1 MRKSLRHLPLFF
13 AEAARPYIGGQAVLE
28 GVMMRSPKSF
38 VVAVRRPDGSIALRE
53 QPWNNFFTRHAIF
66 RLPLLRGAVVL
77 FESLWNGYVALDFS
91 AKHAAADEANQE
103 TQSNL
108 AIGLTMVLSLAFGL
122 GLFVGVPHLLTWGL
136 GQLLGRPL
144 DTTQF
149 AFHAIDGAIRLAI
162 FVAYIALIARL
173 PDIRRVFQYHGA
185 EHKTIWAYE
194 KGGPVDVATAAR
206 QTTLHPRCGT
216 SFLLLVVGTSILLF
230 SVVFPMV
237 PRLAEGELS
246 NTLLQMAIKLPLT
259 FPIAG
264 ISYEL
269 QRLSARHPESALLRA
284 LTAPGLWM
292 QRITTRE
299 PSEDQL
305 EIAVLAMRRCIAY
318 EEGKNLESRE
328 AVFPTLEA
336 ALAI

>member
-1 MRKSLRHLPLFF
+1 MHRRLPLLLS
-13 AEAARPYIGGQAVLE
+13 EAAKPYIGGQAVLE

-38 VVAVRRPDGSIALRE
+38 VVAVRRPDGSIAVRE
-53 QPWNNFFTRHAIF
+53 QPWNNFFTRHAFF
-66 RLPLLRGAVVL
+66 RLPLLRGAIVL

-91 AKHAAADEANQE
+91 AKHAAAEE
-103 TQSNL
+103 EEKGPQSGF

-136 GQLLGRPL
+136 GQIAGHPL

-149 AFHAIDGAIRLAI
+149 AFHAIDGAIRLTI
-162 FVAYIALIARL
+162 FVTYIWLISRL
-173 PDIRRVFQYHGA
+173 PEIRRVFQYHGA

-194 KGGPVDVATAAR
+194 KGEGVEVEAAAR

-216 SFLLLVVGTSILLF
+216 SFLLLVVGISILLF

-237 PRLAEGELS
+237 PRLAEGEFA
-246 NTLLQMAIKLPLT
+246 NTLLQMAVKLPLT

-269 QRLSARHPESALLRA
+269 QRLAARYPKNAILRV

-292 QRITTRE
+292 QRITTKE

-318 EEGKNLESRE
+318 EAGERKESRE
-328 AVFPTLEA
+328 AIFPALED
-336 ALAI
+336 ALAA

>member
-1 MRKSLRHLPLFF
+1 MKKLLRLLPL
-13 AEAARPYIGGQAVLE
+13 ALADGAKPYIGGQAVLE

-38 VVAVRRPDGSIALRE
+38 VVAVRRPDGSIAVRE
-53 QPWNNFFTRHAIF
+53 EPWNNFFTRHAIF
-66 RLPLLRGAVVL
+66 RLPLLRGAIVL
-77 FESLWNGYVALDFS
+77 IESLWNGYAALDFS
-91 AKHAAADEANQE
+91 AQHAAPEEEGQGPA
-103 TQSNL
+103 SKF
-108 AIGLTMVLSLAFGL
+108 AIGLTLVLSLAFGL

-136 GQLLGRPL
+136 GQLAGHPL

-149 AFHAIDGAIRLAI
+149 AFHAIDGALRLAI
-162 FVAYIALIARL
+162 FILYIGLIARL
-173 PDIRRVFQYHGA
+173 PDIRRVFEYHGA

-194 KGGPVDVATAAR
+194 KDEGVEVEAAAR

-216 SFLLLVVGTSILLF
+216 SFLLLVVGISILLF

-237 PRLAEGELS
+237 PRLAEGELA
-246 NTLLQMAIKLPLT
+246 NTLLQMAVKIPLT

-269 QRLSARHPESALLRA
+269 QRLAARHPENVLLRA
-284 LTAPGLWM
+284 ITAPGLWM

-299 PSEDQL
+299 PSTDQL

-318 EEGKNLESRE
+318 EEGKRKESRV
-328 AVFPTLEA
+328 AIYP
-336 ALAI
+336 ALSDALVG